1 MADEMVW
8 MRFPPS
14 GGKARFPAGAAD
26 AWAARG
32 WEPCEAPIEP
42 DPALVEHVPLA
53 RVAPPADPTP
63 STDVEIKPNRKTE
76 K

>member
-1 MADEMVW
+1 MSDMVW
-8 MRFPPS
+8 MRFPPND
-14 GGKARFPAGAAD
+14 GKAQFPVGAVE

-32 WEPCEAPIEP
+32 WEPCEAPTEP

-53 RVAPPADPTP
+53 VAPQADPTP
-63 STDVEIKPNRKTE
+63 ASAETKPSKKTE